1 MSKSSEIFG
10 MSGTRPVRRRV
21 EAASFDQPENLLVGD
36 ANREVQGSSEGPAHE
51 NRSCGVDLS
60 QAGTCKRVFRTREQ
74 PGPYG
79 ADDVRSQQVLQ
90 PHPGKNGRCTGRARG
105 AAPVSDGWRIHRHY
119 PARLARPALPLGG
132 NIASTERVA
141 PLASRAWIPAAV
153 CSAFRERRAKTRT
166 PSCMSLRHDTPVQG
180 KVGSPCSSRSQ
191 EH

>member
-1 MSKSSEIFG
+1 MSRSSEIFG

-21 EAASFDQPENLLVGD
+21 GAASLDKPENLLVGD

-79 ADDVRSQQVLQ
+79 ADDVRSQQILQ

-105 AAPVSDGWRIHRHY
+105 AAPFSDERRNTRNY
-119 PARLARPALPLGG
+119 PARLARPASQGEWRM
-132 NIASTERVA
+132 ERVA
-141 PLASRAWIPAAV
+141 PLASRACLPRA
-153 CSAFRERRAKTRT
+153 SRTRRAVRVRTRRA
-166 PSCMSLRHDTPVQG
+166 PPRA
-180 KVGSPCSSRSQ
+180 SSRSASGAGTRSPSARAR
-191 EH
+191 